1 MCGDGAGRKIAKF
14 CTITASL
21 STTLRQLHNS
31 AMQPWLEQVTLSS
44 GQSWTLFDRQLPA
57 FPFNWHYHPE
67 FELTLTLNSS
77 GQRFV
82 GDHVGQY
89 GDADLVLVGPNLPHA
104 WQSRAALE
112 PLLPHRA
119 LVLWFQ
125 PQWAYGLTQ
134 PYPELD
140 SIVPLLADAR
150 RGVAF
155 SAATVAAVLPRLL
168 ALVEMPP
175 AQRWLGLVDVLLLLA
190 ADRQRQLLALQGF
203 ASDPLPRD
211 RARLD
216 KVLDHLHAHYAEP
229 IRLETLAELAAMS
242 ASQLQRAFK
251 RSTRSTVSSYLA
263 QLRIGHACALLLD
276 GNRPIAQIAEATG
289 YRQQSYFTRQ
299 FRALKGMTPLAFR
312 RGFHADGGRG

>member
-1 MCGDGAGRKIAKF
+1 
-14 CTITASL
+14 
-21 STTLRQLHNS
+21 
-31 AMQPWLEQVTLSS
+31 MQPWLEQVTRSS

-89 GDADLVLVGPNLPHA
+89 FDADLVLVGPNLPHA
-104 WQSRAALE
+104 WQSRAALD
-112 PLLPHRA
+112 PSHPHRA

-140 SIVPLLADAR
+140 SIAPLLADAR

-155 SAATVAAVLPRLL
+155 SAATVATVRPRLL
-168 ALVEMPP
+168 ALVDMAP
-175 AQRWLGLVDVLLLLA
+175 AQRWLGLVEVLLLLA

-203 ASDPLPRD
+203 AADQLPRD

-216 KVLDHLHAHYAEP
+216 RVLAHLHAHYAEP
-229 IRLETLAELAAMS
+229 IRLETLAALAAMS
-242 ASQLQRAFK
+242 QSQLQRAFK
-251 RSTRSTVSSYLA
+251 RSTRNTVSAYLA

-276 GNRPIAQIAEATG
+276 GDRPIAQIAEATG
-289 YRQQSYFTRQ
+289 YRQQGYFTRQ
-299 FRALKGMTPLAFR
+299 FRAVKGMAPLAFR
-312 RGFHADGGRG
+312 RSFRTEAGGV

>member
-1 MCGDGAGRKIAKF
+1 
-14 CTITASL
+14 
-21 STTLRQLHNS
+21 
-31 AMQPWLEQVTLSS
+31 MQPWLEQVTRSS

-89 GDADLVLVGPNLPHA
+89 FDADLVLVGPNLPHA
-104 WQSRAALE
+104 WQSRTALD
-112 PLLPHRA
+112 PSQPHRA

-155 SAATVAAVLPRLL
+155 SAAVVATVRPRLL
-168 ALVEMPP
+168 ALVDMAP
-175 AQRWLGLVDVLLLLA
+175 AQRWLGLVEVLLLLA

-203 ASDPLPRD
+203 ASDKLPRD

-216 KVLDHLHAHYAEP
+216 RVLAHLHAHYAEP
-229 IRLETLAELAAMS
+229 IRLETLADLAAMS
-242 ASQLQRAFK
+242 VSQLQRAFK
-251 RSTRSTVSSYLA
+251 RSTRSTVSGYLA

-289 YRQQSYFTRQ
+289 YRQQGYFTRQ
-299 FRALKGMTPLAFR
+299 FRAVKGMAPLAFR
-312 RGFHADGGRG
+312 RGFGAASPSAKP

>member
-1 MCGDGAGRKIAKF
+1 
-14 CTITASL
+14 
-21 STTLRQLHNS
+21 
-31 AMQPWLEQVTLSS
+31 MQPWFEQVTLRS

-77 GQRFV
+77 GLRFV

-104 WQSRAALE
+104 WQSRSPLD

-140 SIVPLLADAR
+140 SIRPLLADAG
-150 RGVAF
+150 RGLAF
-155 SAATVAAVLPRLL
+155 SPATVEAVKPRLL
-168 ALVEMPP
+168 ALVDMAP
-175 AQRWLGLVDVLLLLA
+175 AQRWLGLVEVLLLLA
-190 ADRQRQLLALQGF
+190 ADRQRQFLALQGF
-203 ASDPLPRD
+203 ATDDPPRD

-216 KVLDHLHAHYAEP
+216 RVLAHLHAHYADP
-229 IRLETLAELAAMS
+229 IRLETLAALAAMS
-242 ASQLQRAFK
+242 ESQLQRAFK
-251 RSTRSTVSSYLA
+251 RSTRSTVSGYLA

-276 GNRPIAQIAEATG
+276 GNLPIAQIAEATG
-289 YRQQSYFTRQ
+289 YSQPGYFTRQ
-299 FRALKGMTPLAFR
+299 FRALKGVTPLAFR
-312 RGFHADGGRG
+312 RGFRAGTDPAISVPTLS